1 MIETEVFWIIH
12 MNNDENY
19 GQFIAEYS
27 RALPALRA
35 FLRQLLPTWH
45 DVDEVMQETSIVLWK
60 KFDQFEQGTSFS
72 AWASMVARF
81 EVLKY
86 RRGKSRDRHVFSDA
100 TLELLAEECLD
111 MEEKLAEQRQTLKVC
126 FAKLE
131 EKQQTLL
138 TQSYSRDLSIKELA
152 ENEGKTPGSLYKVLD
167 RLRIKLMKCV
177 HNNGALTH
185 G

>member
-1 MIETEVFWIIH
+1 
-12 MNNDENY
+12 MNEKDKY
-19 GQFIAEYS
+19 GLFIAEYGK
-27 RALPALRA
+27 ALPALRA
-35 FLRQLLPTWH
+35 FLRQLLPSWF
-45 DVDEVMQETSIVLWK
+45 DVDEVLQETSIILWK
-60 KFDQFEQGTSFS
+60 KFDQFEPGSSFS

-86 RRGKSRDRHVFSDA
+86 RRGKSRDRHVFSDE

-111 MEEKLAEQRQTLKVC
+111 MEEKLAEQRQVLKTC

-131 EKQQTLL
+131 QKQQTLL

-152 ENEGKTPGSLYKVLD
+152 ENEGKSPGSLYKVLD
-167 RLRIKLMKCV
+167 RLRVKLMKCV
-177 HNNGALTH
+177 KDNGALAH

>member
-1 MIETEVFWIIH
+1 MSEK
-12 MNNDENY
+12 DNY
-19 GQFIAEYS
+19 GLFIAEYGK
-27 RALPALRA
+27 ALPALRA

-45 DVDEVMQETSIVLWK
+45 DVDEVLQETSIVLWK

-86 RRGKSRDRHVFSDA
+86 RRKKSRDRHVFSDE

-111 MEEKLAEQRQTLKVC
+111 MEEKLAEQRQTLKTC

-131 EKQQTLL
+131 EKQRILL
-138 TQSYSRDLSIKELA
+138 IQSYSRDLTIKELA

-167 RLRIKLMKCV
+167 RLRVKLMKCV
-177 HNNGALTH
+177 KDNGAMVH

>member
-1 MIETEVFWIIH
+1 
-12 MNNDENY
+12 MNDKDNY
-19 GQFIAEYS
+19 GLFIAEYGK
-27 RALPALRA
+27 ALPALRA

-45 DVDEVMQETSIVLWK
+45 DVDEVMQETSIILWK

-86 RRGKSRDRHVFSDA
+86 RRGKSRDRHVFSNE
-100 TLELLAEECLD
+100 TLELLAEECLEI
-111 MEEKLAEQRQTLKVC
+111 EEQLAEQRQTLKTC

-131 EKQQTLL
+131 QKQQTLL
-138 TQSYSRDLSIKELA
+138 IQSYSRDLSIKELA

-177 HNNGALTH
+177 KDH
-185 G
+185 GDLAHG